1 MNILAVAAIGFV
13 VTVLAVLTLRPLA
26 KSIDL
31 LDRPGGRKNHDG
43 EVPLVGGLAMFF
55 GIVAGLGLLD
65 PPIPSVGPLLGVFAV
80 LVIIGLLDDRFAV
93 SHWTRLAVHAV
104 AAVALLLGTGTVVTQ
119 LGNPFGSGDIVLHGV
134 GALIFTMLL
143 FAGAINAFN
152 MLDGM
157 DGLAGTTALTSI
169 GGLVWL
175 MAVSGAIGDEEIAV
189 CAVVGAAT
197 VGFLVFNAPVAGM
210 GSLRCFMGDAGS
222 TLLGALVGWL
232 CIRAGQIPVEG
243 TAHPVAVLWI
253 VAVPLF
259 ELLCTVV
266 RRLLRGRSPL
276 AADSEHFHHVLMRAG
291 FSVPAA
297 FLTFAILNVMLIG
310 IGITLRVARVP
321 DVASFLMWI
330 AMGIAFVRLIHLAH
344 YVVPFLPASG
354 RSSKSRRQSLVD

>member
-1 MNILAVAAIGFV
+1 MNFLAVAAIAFV
-13 VTVLAVLTLRPLA
+13 VTVIAVLTLRPLA

-55 GIVAGLGLLD
+55 GIAAGLGLLD
-65 PPIPSVGPLLGVFAV
+65 PPIPSFGPLLGVFAV

-104 AAVALLLGTGTVVTQ
+104 AAVALLLGTRTVVTQ
-119 LGNPFGSGDIVLHGV
+119 LGNPFGNGDIALHGV
-134 GALIFTMLL
+134 GALVFTMVL

-169 GGLVWL
+169 GGLAWL
-175 MAVSGAIGDEEIAV
+175 MAVSGASGGEEAAV
-189 CAVVGAAT
+189 CAVVSAAT

-210 GSLRCFMGDAGS
+210 GRLRCFMGDAGS

-232 CIRAGQIPVEG
+232 CIRAGQIPDAG

-253 VAVPLF
+253 VAVPLY
-259 ELLCTVV
+259 ELLWTVV
-266 RRLLRGRSPL
+266 RRLSRGRSPL
-276 AADSEHFHHVLMRAG
+276 AADSEHFHHVLRRVG

-297 FLTFAILNVMLIG
+297 FLSFAILNVALIG
-310 IGITLRVARVP
+310 IGIALRVTRVP
-321 DVASFLMWI
+321 DAASFLLWLVT
-330 AMGIAFVRLIHLAH
+330 GVAFVRMIHLAH
-344 YVVPFLPASG
+344 HVAPFLPAFG
-354 RSSKSRRQSLVD
+354 RSSKSARQPSID